1 MPPQEHQDRTQQANA
16 PAAAPPAGGRLIE
29 FDEFIDAK
37 LRKTR
42 SHVRSVDFATS
53 VMLLAAGTLVYIL
66 LAAVFDHWIVTGGL
80 GFWSRTAFLVVY
92 LLAAGAYLTMTLVP
106 LLVRSIN
113 PLYAAETIERSQP
126 SLKNGLVNFLF
137 FRDRPERLNPAI
149 YQAVEE
155 QAARNLAGASSDAAV
170 DRTTLIRVGYA
181 LAGILLVAAIYAL
194 VSPKNLFRTVG
205 RIAVPWAEIDAPTR
219 TTIGEIEPRDA
230 QAFRG
235 QQIEVS
241 ARIRDLPDDA
251 PVRLIYTTAD
261 GQTVDRA
268 IEMKPS
274 DDGYKHVCLLPGG
287 EATLQQDLQYRIEAG
302 DAVTRPFRLD
312 VVAAPTIFVES
323 VETKYPAYT
332 GLLAQRIERQGDV
345 KAIEG
350 SEVTIEAVAN
360 ELIRAAHV
368 DFDCDGTLDQR
379 MSTSGDR
386 AKVSFKLLLKDDRRT
401 PKHASYQL
409 IFTNERDQRNPQPV
423 RHQIEVTRDVSPEI
437 AFVAP
442 TQDPF
447 DVPANGSA
455 TLEIVAN
462 DPDFALA
469 LVKVSLMRGEKP
481 LADKLLLSEPRR
493 GQFVGKYR
501 FEPKSLGLKPGD
513 VVTYSALAEDNKT
526 PNPNRAET
534 AKKTLR
540 VTAAGDRGQQDQV
553 AQNDSAKN
561 DQSRAGDPSQ
571 GERQQGQPDGNA
583 PDKENADGQQGKQ
596 PPQNADQKSDGDQ
609 GGEQQSASK
618 DAGNQASDR
627 QPNDEQPGD
636 KSQSQ
641 EKQPGQSQSQP
652 GQEQR
657 GAGEEQQGED
667 NSESQ
672 AGDQGG
678 AGKQSKSSSSSGDKG
693 NQQQGSQ
700 GESGGDSAN
709 QQETPVANDGS
720 NDGDAIERILKHRD
734 QQQPSGEK
742 QAPQSSKFADS
753 DNKQPDNPNADQA
766 RGGTQQ
772 SREGADQPPASPGDK
787 NASQSA
793 GKQHDGDQQRQ
804 SAADKRDGGQ
814 QSRGEKS
821 GEPQAGES
829 NDDASERGQQ
839 QPSQQRQDPSSDG
852 AKRGPG
858 DSKSADEQ
866 SDSSA
871 SKSEEPGEQ
880 QETKQGRSPEASQKP
895 ESNNQ
900 RGDMKNDAKSADKQP
915 GDKQDTSDQQQPG
928 DGQSDEQKPA
938 DEGQG
943 QKQSQKGQ
951 GAKAKSDPSG
961 NQNEPSPDAEQSDA
975 KGGDGEQPKGEPGAG
990 QKSTDKQGSPSPQK
1004 DLKAHD
1010 KSQSPSSD
1018 DPESKEDPNQAQS
1031 PSQNE
1036 NESDSQGQDDGDR
1049 SGGGKRGGG
1058 QKANKAG
1065 TGGAGQN
1072 TAADEGAGASEQK
1085 GDGETSNRAGE
1096 DKQADGQ
1103 TGKSGDQRGK
1113 GSKSQEADSK
1123 DGEQSPLGAD
1133 SKKSA
1138 KGETSPDAAR
1148 DGQSRPGGGTP
1159 TGGNTDSKS
1168 DDSEPAE
1175 QPYRTAPEVADEANL
1190 EFAREASD
1198 LALSHLKDELAKDQP
1213 DANLLK
1219 DLGWSRNDLQ
1229 KFVSRWEH
1237 MQREAKTPG
1246 TKGETARRELDD
1258 TLKSLGLRPRA
1269 TNLKENSGSDDA
1281 VRGLRESR
1289 KSSPPPEY
1297 AEQVKAYKQ
1306 GTARGK
1312 K

>member
-53 VMLLAAGTLVYIL
+53 LMLLASGTLVYIL

-235 QQIEVS
+235 QRIEVS
-241 ARIRDLPDDA
+241 ARIRDLPEDA
-251 PVRLIYTTAD
+251 PIRLIYTTAD

-302 DAVTRPFRLD
+302 DAVTRPFRLN

-332 GLLAQRIERQGDV
+332 GLLAQRVERQGDV

-350 SEVTIEAVAN
+350 SEITIEAVAN

-447 DVPANGSA
+447 DVPVNGSA

-469 LVKVSLMRGEKP
+469 LVKVSLMQGEKP

-493 GQFVGKYR
+493 GQFVGRYR

-513 VVTYSALAEDNKT
+513 VMTYSALAEDNKT

-534 AKKTLR
+534 AMKTLR

-583 PDKENADGQQGKQ
+583 PDKENADGQQDEQ

-657 GAGEEQQGED
+657 EAGEQQQGED

-678 AGKQSKSSSSSGDKG
+678 AGKQSKSSSSSGDQGK
-693 NQQQGSQ
+693 QQQGAQ
-700 GESGGDSAN
+700 GESGGDSAHHE
-709 QQETPVANDGS
+709 ETPVANDGS

-734 QQQPSGEK
+734 QTQPDGKQSSSSQPSQQNERSADKLPAQDSQPSGDDSAGERQKGSRDDKTQQQSQSDSDAK
-742 QAPQSSKFADS
+742 QA
-753 DNKQPDNPNADQA
+753 
-766 RGGTQQ
+766 
-772 SREGADQPPASPGDK
+772 GDK
-787 NASQSA
+787 REA
-793 GKQHDGDQQRQ
+793 GEQRGD
-804 SAADKRDGGQ
+804 KK
-814 QSRGEKS
+814 KS

-829 NDDASERGQQ
+829 ESDKTEQGDQSPGKRQQGKAADDAKRD
-839 QPSQQRQDPSSDG
+839 QPSGKSAND
-852 AKRGPG
+852 KPG
-858 DSKSADEQ
+858 DG
-866 SDSSA
+866 A

-880 QETKQGRSPEASQKP
+880 QEAKQGRSPDAAQKS

-900 RGDMKNDAKSADKQP
+900 RGDMKNDAKSADKQS
-915 GDKQDTSDQQQPG
+915 GDKQDTSNQQQPG
-928 DGQSDEQKPA
+928 DGQSGQQKPA

-961 NQNEPSPDAEQSDA
+961 NKKEPSPDAEQSDA
-975 KGGDGEQPKGEPGAG
+975 KGGDGEQPKGESGAG
-990 QKSTDKQGSPSPQK
+990 QKSADKQGSPSPQK
-1004 DLKAHD
+1004 DSKARD

-1018 DPESKEDPNQAQS
+1018 DPESKEDSNQAQS

-1058 QKANKAG
+1058 QKANKPG

-1096 DKQADGQ
+1096 DKQADGK
-1103 TGKSGDQRGK
+1103 TGKSGNQRGK
-1113 GSKSQEADSK
+1113 GSKSQEAKSNA
-1123 DGEQSPLGAD
+1123 GEQLPPGTD
-1133 SKKSA
+1133 SEDSA

-1148 DGQSRPGGGTP
+1148 DGQSSAGGGVP
-1159 TGGNTDSKS
+1159 TGGNTDSQS

-1175 QPYRTAPEVADEANL
+1175 RPYRTAPEVADEANL

-1219 DLGWSRNDLQ
+1219 DLGWSRDDLQ
-1229 KFVSRWEH
+1229 KFVSRWEQ

-1269 TNLKENSGSDDA
+1269 TSLKEDSARDDD